1 MMSWFY
7 IIIAILCLHYSGL
20 YSKLPEP
27 APKYFELLGM
37 FMPSMSPSVDCDIE
51 GVYESD
57 FKQHGF
63 KKHFMITRDLEN
75 DANLISIKYRGSKSP
90 TDDPVKLLEKE
101 IMDMKKNAL
110 DTSYKHKTSVVMKGD
125 MYEIFGTVAKKEG
138 TVLVFK
144 KDDKT
149 VKYNKIRDI

>member
-1 MMSWFY
+1 
-7 IIIAILCLHYSGL
+7 
-20 YSKLPEP
+20 
-27 APKYFELLGM
+27 
-37 FMPSMSPSVDCDIE
+37 MSPSVDCDIE

>member
-1 MMSWFY
+1 MLSWFY
-7 IIIAILCLHYSGL
+7 IIITIMFLHYTGM
-20 YSKLPEP
+20 YAKLPEP
-27 APKYFELLGM
+27 IPKYFEVMGM
-37 FMPSMSPSVDCDIE
+37 FMPSMSPSVDDDIE

-63 KKHFMITRDLEN
+63 KKHFMITRDIAN
-75 DANLISIKYRGSKSP
+75 DANIIAIKYKGSKSP

-101 IMDMKKNAL
+101 ITDMKKNAL

-125 MYEIFGTVAKKEG
+125 GYEIFGTVAKKEG

-144 KDDKT
+144 KDGKT
-149 VKYNKIRDI
+149 VKYSKIRDI